1 MENMKILVTGGAG
14 FIGSHVVDALI
25 EKGHRVSVI
34 DSLVSGR
41 TENVNSQAKFYKAD
55 CNDSEIDRIF
65 DVEKPEAVYHLAF
78 NTNVPLSVRE
88 PLFDVQ
94 SITGS
99 VKILE
104 NCRRTK
110 IAKII
115 FSSSGFI
122 YGNTDNFPTKEDEP
136 FKPIAPYSI
145 SKYTVEQYI
154 RFYRDVYAVPFVI
167 FRLATVYGPRQM
179 SGALND
185 YIEKIS
191 KNKQAELYGDK
202 PKTRDYVFIK
212 DVVTALLLAL
222 DYNLEPSVE
231 PIFNVGTGRETSLP
245 EVCALIA
252 KLLSK
257 KNEPIYK
264 PGRPG
269 ELERYCLDYSKIK
282 KIFDWKPEYDLET
295 GLKEILKYKKLL

>member
-1 MENMKILVTGGAG
+1 MKRIYLVTGGAG
-14 FIGSHVVDALI
+14 FIGSHLVDALI

-41 TENVNSQAKFYKAD
+41 TENINPQAKFYKAD
-55 CNDSEIDRIF
+55 FNDSEIDGIF
-65 DVEKPEAVYHLAF
+65 DAEKPETVYHLAF

-88 PLFDVQ
+88 PFYDAQ

-104 NCRRTK
+104 NCRRIK

-122 YGNTDNFPTKEDEP
+122 YGNTDNFPTKENEP

-145 SKYTVEQYI
+145 SKYAVEQYLH
-154 RFYRDVYAVPFVI
+154 FYQNVYAVPFVI
-167 FRLATVYGPRQM
+167 FRFATVYGPRQI
-179 SGALND
+179 GQALNA
-185 YIEKIS
+185 YIEKIF
-191 KNKQAELYGDK
+191 KDERAELYGEK
-202 PKTRDYVFIK
+202 PKTRDYIFVK
-212 DVVTALLLAL
+212 DVVAALLLAL

-231 PIFNVGTGRETSLP
+231 PIFNVGTGKETSLS
-245 EVCALIA
+245 EAYALIA

-282 KIFDWKPEYDLET
+282 KIFGWKPKYDLET
-295 GLKEILKYKKLL
+295 GLKEVLKYKKLL